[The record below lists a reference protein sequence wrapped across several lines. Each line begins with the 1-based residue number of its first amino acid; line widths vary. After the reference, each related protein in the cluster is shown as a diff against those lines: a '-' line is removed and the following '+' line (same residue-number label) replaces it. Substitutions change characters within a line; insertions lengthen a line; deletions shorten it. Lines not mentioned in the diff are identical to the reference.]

1 VAYIDKNKNKSLPD
15 LDELQSI
22 GFKLPIEFDNQSLT
36 TQTLDAVKQNLLC
49 LLSTE
54 LGERLF
60 QPNLGARLKRFLF
73 EPFTQDMVTE
83 IKAVIHD
90 SIKLWLPFLIIK
102 NIQVQLSEIIT
113 GNTETKNTIEI
124 QVDFSLNKNPSI
136 LESVQVTIGG
146 E

>member
-1 VAYIDKNKNKSLPD
+1 MAYIDKNKNKSLPD